1 MSVMAVEDDVE
12 ANITH
17 FAHRAEFLAL
27 LGTLLEK
34 LDENDD
40 KNLDELVKPMGAI
53 VSIAIDQ
60 VADSSS
66 ISTFLYLACSIQP
79 SMRSSALLCSD

>member
-1 MSVMAVEDDVE
+1 MSVMALEDDVE

-17 FAHRAEFLAL
+17 FAHRNEFLAL

-53 VSIAIDQ
+53 VSCAFDS

-66 ISTFLYLACSIQP
+66 INTSLYP
-79 SMRSSALLCSD
+79 DY

>member
-1 MSVMAVEDDVE
+1 MSVMALEDDVE

-53 VSIAIDQ
+53 VSCAFDS

-66 ISTFLYLACSIQP
+66 INTSLYPDYLTQP
-79 SMRSSALLCSD
+79 SMRLSALSCSD

>member
-1 MSVMAVEDDVE
+1 MMALEDDVE

-53 VSIAIDQ
+53 VSDAVDSK
-60 VADSSS
+60 ADGSS
-66 ISTFLYLACSIQP
+66 INTSLYP
-79 SMRSSALLCSD
+79 DY

>member
-1 MSVMAVEDDVE
+1 MSVMALEEDVE

-17 FAHRAEFLAL
+17 FAHRVEFLAL
-27 LGTLLEK
+27 LRTLVEK
-34 LDENDD
+34 LDEHDD

-60 VADSSS
+60 IADNSS

-79 SMRSSALLCSD
+79 SMRSSAL

>member
-1 MSVMAVEDDVE
+1 MSMMALEDDVA

-53 VSIAIDQ
+53 VSCALGVI
-60 VADSSS
+60 ADSSS
-66 ISTFLYLACSIQP
+66 INIYRYL
-79 SMRSSALLCSD
+79 DY

>member
-1 MSVMAVEDDVE
+1 MALEDDVE

-53 VSIAIDQ
+53 VSSAFDS

-66 ISTFLYLACSIQP
+66 INTSLYP
-79 SMRSSALLCSD
+79 DY

>member
-1 MSVMAVEDDVE
+1 MSVMALEDDVE

-40 KNLDELVKPMGAI
+40 RNLDELVKPMGAI
-53 VSIAIDQ
+53 VSCTLYPK
-60 VADSSS
+60 ADSSS
-66 ISTFLYLACSIQP
+66 INTSHYP
-79 SMRSSALLCSD
+79 DY

>member
-1 MSVMAVEDDVE
+1 MSVMALEDDVE
-12 ANITH
+12 PNITH

-34 LDENDD
+34 IEGND

-53 VSIAIDQ
+53 VSRAFGPI
-60 VADSSS
+60 ADSSS
-66 ISTFLYLACSIQP
+66 INTCLYLAY
-79 SMRSSALLCSD
+79 

>member
-1 MSVMAVEDDVE
+1 MALEDDVE

-34 LDENDD
+34 LDEVDE
-40 KNLDELVKPMGAI
+40 KSLDELVKPMGAI
-53 VSIAIDQ
+53 VSRAFGPI
-60 VADSSS
+60 ADSSS
-66 ISTFLYLACSIQP
+66 INICLYLAY
-79 SMRSSALLCSD
+79 

>member
-1 MSVMAVEDDVE
+1 MSVMALEDEVE

-27 LGTLLEK
+27 LGMLLEK
-34 LDENDD
+34 LDESDD

-53 VSIAIDQ
+53 VSCGLGAI
-60 VADSSS
+60 ADSSS
-66 ISTFLYLACSIQP
+66 ISTCHYLAYLIQP
-79 SMRSSALLCSD
+79 STRLWALSCSD

>member
-1 MSVMAVEDDVE
+1 MSVMALEDDVE

-53 VSIAIDQ
+53 VSCALGAI
-60 VADSSS
+60 ADSSS
-66 ISTFLYLACSIQP
+66 INIYRYL
-79 SMRSSALLCSD
+79 DY

>member
-1 MSVMAVEDDVE
+1 MSVMALEDDAE

-27 LGTLLEK
+27 LGTLLEE

-53 VSIAIDQ
+53 VSCASDA

-66 ISTFLYLACSIQP
+66 INTCLSLAY
-79 SMRSSALLCSD
+79 

>member
-1 MSVMAVEDDVE
+1 MSVMALEDDVE

-27 LGTLLEK
+27 LGTLSDK

-40 KNLDELVKPMGAI
+40 KSLEELVKPMGAI
-53 VSIAIDQ
+53 VSCALDP
-60 VADSSS
+60 VADSSLINTS
-66 ISTFLYLACSIQP
+66 LYL
-79 SMRSSALLCSD
+79 DY